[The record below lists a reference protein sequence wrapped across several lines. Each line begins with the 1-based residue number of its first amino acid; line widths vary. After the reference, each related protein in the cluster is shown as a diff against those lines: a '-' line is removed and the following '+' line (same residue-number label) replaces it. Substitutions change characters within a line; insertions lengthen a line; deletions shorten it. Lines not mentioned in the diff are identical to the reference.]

1 MDLEDLDL
9 VELPS
14 VFAGRT
20 ATKYSGP
27 RENVGG
33 RFRSA
38 GVITFNEDEEGRVVE
53 RNNSHLARPRA
64 APVSPDEPCCT
75 YTYTPLDGAAS
86 RSRTSPASSLSTPQ
100 WFGSG
105 SIS

>member
-1 MDLEDLDL
+1 VDLEDLDL

-38 GVITFNEDEEGRVVE
+38 GVITLMKTRKEEWWNITIVIMPVLVQLQFPQT
-53 RNNSHLARPRA
+53 NLVAHTHTLHLTEPRQG
-64 APVSPDEPCCT
+64 PEL
-75 YTYTPLDGAAS
+75 PLHQ
-86 RSRTSPASSLSTPQ
+86 P
-100 WFGSG
+100 
-105 SIS
+105 